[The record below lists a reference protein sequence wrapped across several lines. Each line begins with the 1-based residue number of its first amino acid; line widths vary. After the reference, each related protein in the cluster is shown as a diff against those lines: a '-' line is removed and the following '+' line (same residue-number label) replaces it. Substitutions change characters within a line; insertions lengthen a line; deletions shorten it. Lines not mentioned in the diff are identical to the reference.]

1 MNLNLIDAYHRFGAK
16 PGHRLRCLSAIAADG
31 AVVLTCAQGYFGHP
45 ARGVLRYEDRLS
57 RESQDSRHVQL
68 LGQHL
73 TLARTGDLPVR
84 MVVAVVANPNC
95 SVVSGYHVRP
105 DLIGK
110 VTMFDGDHFMI
121 DFTRC
126 VPPDAEV
133 PKGRGKRRRLN

>member
-1 MNLNLIDAYHRFGAK
+1 
-16 PGHRLRCLSAIAADG
+16 
-31 AVVLTCAQGYFGHP
+31 LTCTQSYFGHP
-45 ARGVLRYEDRLS
+45 TRGVLRYEDRLS
-57 RESQDSRHVQL
+57 RPSQDSRDVLL

-73 TLARTGDLPVR
+73 SLARTGDLPVR
-84 MVVAVVANPNC
+84 MVVALAASPNC

-126 VPPDAEV
+126 IRADAEV
-133 PKGRGKRRRLN
+133 PKGRGKPRRTH